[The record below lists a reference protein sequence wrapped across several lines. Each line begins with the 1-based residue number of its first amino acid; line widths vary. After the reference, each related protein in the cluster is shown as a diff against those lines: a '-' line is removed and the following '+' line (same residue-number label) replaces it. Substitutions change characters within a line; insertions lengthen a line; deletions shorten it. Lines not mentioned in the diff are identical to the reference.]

1 MKRTIFL
8 LAAIAL
14 ICSCSKSRL
23 SADKVPE
30 PTPEEEF
37 PAGGEMVLGH
47 KLDNPFSVLNMANAL
62 HSYLT
67 GTKSALA
74 GTVTV
79 HTTDYYVRFLP
90 ASKEDIETLENL
102 GLELLDHPLDAEIVQ
117 DGDWYH
123 DPSLPEDQITW
134 QYTVVGRNFKFPEGI
149 RYEILEDCFLPENDD
164 LGTRSALIDWSA
176 VENEAY
182 KQTGNSGM
190 LDKGALTKGGGDKP
204 SGRIMIMD
212 DGLGQAV
219 PVPGVR
225 VTCNTFMRIG
235 KAYTN
240 EQGYYSISKSFSS
253 KPRYRIVFKN
263 KKGFGIG
270 LNTILFPASYSGLG
284 RHSASG
290 VSRTVSSKS
299 NRNLYCRCVVNNAVY
314 DYFNSCKEDGQ
325 SMAQPPA
332 NLRLWIFQTLA
343 ESSTLMIQQGVFV
356 DNTFIGDFLGEYTGL
371 FKKFMPDITIG
382 VRNKTDYASI
392 YDTVIHECA
401 HASHFKKVGK
411 AWWEKLIAYMV
422 NSWIDSGELY
432 GLGTEKNSGYCD
444 VAESWAYYVE
454 TKLHG
459 NRYPDDRQIFGTSWW
474 FSPQI
479 FYYLDERGLTRFKI
493 CEALTKDVTD
503 RAGLEEE
510 LIKRYPDFGTTI
522 QVAFNRYN

>member
-1 MKRTIFL
+1 MLCGCNKTR
-8 LAAIAL
+8 LAT
-14 ICSCSKSRL
+14 
-23 SADKVPE
+23 DTVPA

-37 PAGGEMVLGH
+37 PAGGEIVLGN
-47 KLDNPFSVLNMANAL
+47 KLSNPFSVVNMGNAL
-62 HSYLT
+62 HAYLT
-67 GTKSALA
+67 GTKSSMI
-74 GTVTV
+74 GSVTV

-90 ASKEDIETLENL
+90 SSKEDLETLENL
-102 GLELLDHPLDAEIVQ
+102 GLELIDHPLDAEIVQ

-123 DPSLPEDQITW
+123 DPSLADDQITW
-134 QYTVVGRNFKFPEGI
+134 QYTVVERNFQFPEGI
-149 RYEILEDCFLPENDD
+149 PYEILEDCFLPENDTD
-164 LGTRSALIDWSA
+164 GAGTKGSFINWSE
-176 VENEAY
+176 VESEAY
-182 KQTGNSGM
+182 RQTGNGEM
-190 LDKGALTKGGGDKP
+190 LDKGTLTKGDSNKP

-212 DGLGQAV
+212 DALGKAV

-240 EQGYYSISKSFSS
+240 EQGYYSISKSFNS

-284 RHSASG
+284 KHSPSG
-290 VSRTVSSKS
+290 VSRTVTSKS
-299 NRNLYCRCVVNNAVY
+299 NRNLFCRCVVNNAAY

-332 NLRLWIFQTLA
+332 NLRFWIFQTME
-343 ESSTLMIQQGVFV
+343 ESSTLMIQQGVYV
-356 DNTFIGDFLGEYTGL
+356 DNTFIGDFLGQYAGL

-382 VRNKTDYASI
+382 ARHKTDYASI

-411 AWWEKLIAYMV
+411 AWWETLIAYMV
-422 NSWIDSGELY
+422 NAWIDSGELY
-432 GLGTEKNSGYCD
+432 GLGTEKNHGYCD
-444 VAESWAYYVE
+444 VAEMWAYYVE
-454 TKLHG
+454 TKLHCD
-459 NRYPDDRQIFGTSWW
+459 RYPEDKQVFGTSWW

-493 CEALTKDVTD
+493 CDALTKEVTD
-503 RAGLEEE
+503 RESLEEE
-510 LIKRYPDFGTTI
+510 LIRRYPDFGTTI

>member
-37 PAGGEMVLGH
+37 PAGEEIVLGD

-62 HSYLT
+62 HSYLS
-67 GTKSALA
+67 GTKSGLV

-90 ASKEDIETLENL
+90 SCKEDIETLESL
-102 GLELLDHPLDAEIVQ
+102 GLDLVDHPLDAEILQ
-117 DGDWYH
+117 EGDWYH
-123 DPSLPEDQITW
+123 DPSLPADQITW
-134 QYTVVGRNFKFPEGI
+134 QYTVVGRKFEFPEGI
-149 RYEILEDCFLPENDD
+149 PYEILEDCFLPENDD
-164 LGTRSALIDWSA
+164 LGTKSSFVDWSA
-176 VENEAY
+176 VESESF
-182 KQTGNSGM
+182 KQTGNGEL
-190 LDKGALTKGGGDKP
+190 LDKGVLTRGGSKP
-204 SGRIMIMD
+204 SGRIMVMD
-212 DGLGQAV
+212 DGLGKAV
-219 PVPGVR
+219 PVAGVR

-240 EQGYYSISKSFSS
+240 EQGYYSISKSFNS

-270 LNTILFPASYSGLG
+270 LNTILFPASYSSLG
-284 RHSASG
+284 KQSPSG
-290 VSRTVSSKS
+290 VSRTVNSRS
-299 NRNLYCRCVVNNAVY
+299 NRKLYCRCVVNNAVY

-325 SMAQPPA
+325 SMAVPPS
-332 NLRLWIFQTLA
+332 NLRLWIFQTLE
-343 ESSTLMIQQGVFV
+343 ESSTLMIQQGVYV

-392 YDTVIHECA
+392 YDSVIHECA

-432 GLGTEKNSGYCD
+432 GRGTETNHGYCE
-444 VAESWAYYVE
+444 VAEMWAYYVE
-454 TKLHG
+454 TKLHCD
-459 NRYPDDRQIFGTSWW
+459 RYPDNKLVFGTSWW
-474 FSPQI
+474 FSPQV
-479 FYYLDERGLTRFKI
+479 FFYLDERGLTRFKI

-503 RAGLEEE
+503 RASLEEE